1 MSGLTRLDYILMK
14 QRDIVNQIIECKEKI
29 ESGKSIEMIGNHDIT
44 TPQELLNFHK
54 ERYNILEVAKN
65 CSENTLRDWV
75 GCVKIR
81 PTFSYRDRVEL
92 ALLEGCLN
100 G

>member
-1 MSGLTRLDYILMK
+1 MSGLKRLDYILMK
-14 QRDIVNQIIECKEKI
+14 QRDIVNQIVECKEKI
-29 ESGKSIEMIGNHDIT
+29 EAGKPIEMIGNHDIS

-81 PTFSYRDRVEL
+81 PMFSFRDRSEL
-92 ALLEGCLN
+92 ALLEGCLD